1 MEVRDPVHGFVNFN
15 NEESQV
21 LDTCVVQR
29 LRRIRQLAY
38 ANLLYPGAVHTRF
51 DHSIGVFHIA
61 GQLADKLIADNHE
74 RRVVRLAALIHDIGH
89 GPFSHVSEILLEHFG
104 PRMESEPASS
114 HQIHE
119 EITIRL
125 IERGEIAEILGSAT
139 VGDVTAV
146 LKGDASSTILGEL
159 ISGPLD
165 ADKQD
170 YLLRDS
176 HYCGV
181 AYGVYDMARLHNTF
195 RRIDDS
201 QDSYIG
207 LANDGIDALEQFLL
221 ARYHMTRQVYRHK
234 VRLITDSMVVRG
246 ITLGIE
252 DYESAE
258 LRQLYEFDSSGDYLE
273 NYLKYDDDRLVDV
286 CLNCAGLDCR
296 EIFERLR
303 NRQLFKR
310 VLHARSTEF
319 GASAGLQLLKLHD
332 NHESQRELEK
342 AIAEVLG
349 CASKFVIVH
358 SYTLKSAGEATTGN
372 EGRIPLHPPTHGRD
386 FERESLLFRS
396 LDSSLNESFIDVFAP
411 VDSPVSSNDRKRLSA
426 NQTTIRQLIESE
438 LGRETDA

>member
-1 MEVRDPVHGFVNFN
+1 MEVRDPVHGFVSFAPD
-15 NEESQV
+15 EVRV
-21 LDTCVVQR
+21 LDTCVMQR

-51 DHSIGVFHIA
+51 DHSIGVYHIA
-61 GQLADKLIADNHE
+61 GQLADKLIADAHE
-74 RRVVRLAALIHDIGH
+74 RRVMRLAALLHDIGH
-89 GPFSHVSEILLEHFG
+89 GPFSHVSETLLERFRPNMG
-104 PRMESEPASS
+104 SEPASS

-119 EITIRL
+119 DITVRL
-125 IERGEIAEILGSAT
+125 IKRGEIAATLGNTIVSE
-139 VGDVTAV
+139 VIAV
-146 LKGDASSTILGEL
+146 LKGNASSTLLGQL

-176 HYCGV
+176 HFCGV

-207 LANDGIDALEQFLL
+207 LASDGIDALEQFLL

-252 DYESAE
+252 DYGSAE

-273 NYLKYDDDRLVDV
+273 NYLKYDDDRLADV
-286 CLNCAGLDCR
+286 CLNCAGPDCC

-332 NHESQRELEK
+332 NHESQRELEE

-358 SYTLKSAGEATTGN
+358 PYTLKSAREATTGN
-372 EGRIPLHPPTHGRD
+372 EGRIPIYPPTPGRD
-386 FERESLLFRS
+386 FEKASLLFQS
-396 LDSSLNESFIDVFAP
+396 LDPSLNESFIDVFAP

>member
-1 MEVRDPVHGFVNFN
+1 MEVRDPVHGFVSFAPD
-15 NEESQV
+15 EVRV
-21 LDTCVVQR
+21 LDTCVMQR

-61 GQLADKLIADNHE
+61 GQLAEKLITDPHE
-74 RRVVRLAALIHDIGH
+74 RRVVRLAALIHDVGH
-89 GPFSHVSEILLEHFG
+89 GPFAHVSETLLERF
-104 PRMESEPASS
+104 RRNMESEPASS

-119 EITIRL
+119 EITIQL
-125 IERGEIAEILGSAT
+125 IEDGEIAETLGST
-139 VGDVTAV
+139 INDVLAV
-146 LKGDASSTILGEL
+146 LKGNAGSTLLGQL

-176 HYCGV
+176 HYCGI
-181 AYGVYDMARLHNTF
+181 AYGVYDMARLHNTLE
-195 RRIDDS
+195 RID
-201 QDSYIG
+201 DSYIG
-207 LANDGIDALEQFLL
+207 LASGGIDALEQFLL

-252 DYESAE
+252 DYGSAE

-273 NYLKYDDDRLVDV
+273 NYLKYDDDRLADV
-286 CLNCAGLDCR
+286 CLNCAGPDCG

-332 NHESQRELEK
+332 NHESQRELEE

-358 SYTLKSAGEATTGN
+358 SYTLKSARETTTGN
-372 EGRIPLHPPTHGRD
+372 EGQIPLYPPTPGRD

-396 LDSSLNESFIDVFAP
+396 LDPSLNESFIDVFAP
-411 VDSPVSSNDRKRLSA
+411 VDSPVSQQDKKKLNE
-426 NQTTIRQLIESE
+426 NQTAIQRLIQTE
-438 LGRETDA
+438 LGQETGT

>member
-1 MEVRDPVHGFVNFN
+1 MEVRDPVHGFVSFAPD
-15 NEESQV
+15 EVRV
-21 LDTCVVQR
+21 LDTCVMQR

-61 GQLADKLIADNHE
+61 GQLAEKLITDPHE
-74 RRVVRLAALIHDIGH
+74 RRVVRLAALIHDVGH
-89 GPFSHVSEILLEHFG
+89 GPFSHVSETLLERF
-104 PRMESEPASS
+104 RRNMESEPASS

-119 EITIRL
+119 EITIQL
-125 IERGEIAEILGSAT
+125 IEDGEIAETLGST
-139 VGDVTAV
+139 INDVLAV
-146 LKGDASSTILGEL
+146 LKGNAGSTLLGQL
-159 ISGPLD
+159 ISGRLD

-176 HYCGV
+176 HYCGI
-181 AYGVYDMARLHNTF
+181 AYGVYDMARLHNTLE
-195 RRIDDS
+195 RIDDS
-201 QDSYIG
+201 SDSYIG
-207 LANDGIDALEQFLL
+207 LASGGIDALEQFLL

-252 DYESAE
+252 DYGSAE

-273 NYLKYDDDRLVDV
+273 NYLKYDDDRLADV
-286 CLNCAGLDCR
+286 CLNCAGPDCR

-332 NHESQRELEK
+332 NHESQRELEE

-349 CASKFVIVH
+349 CASKFVIVD
-358 SYTLKSAGEATTGN
+358 SYTLKSARETTTGN
-372 EGRIPLHPPTHGRD
+372 EGQIPLYPPTPGRD

-396 LDSSLNESFIDVFAP
+396 LDPSLNESFIDVFAP
-411 VDSPVSSNDRKRLSA
+411 VDSPVSQQDKKKLNE
-426 NQTTIRQLIESE
+426 NQTAIQRLIQTE
-438 LGRETDA
+438 LGQETGT